1 MPYRICRRQNVNQA
15 SYDRAGACATTT
27 SAEGNEPRSPG
38 QRQAPALYLPFA
50 HACLCVNCGTCA
62 YAASPTERATGT
74 GHICKPYQGT
84 PSVLEFE
91 FGFLQIREI
100 WLHGR
105 IQAHYK
111 LIEIPESDVSWRNFG
126 LSKQSKCKIANFNLH
141 ARIPKGG
148 ATSEKTISNRCDSA
162 PLTNAFERGGHVTH
176 RDSQQARD

>member
-126 LSKQSKCKIANFNLH
+126 QSMQSNKCKIANFNLH
-141 ARIPKGG
+141 AP
-148 ATSEKTISNRCDSA
+148 
-162 PLTNAFERGGHVTH
+162 
-176 RDSQQARD
+176 